1 MKFQRGFFCEL
12 LLAQSLNYYEKFKFM
27 SAVNVKTV
35 LLKILKWLGI
45 SIASILFLMFI
56 IPILFPGTISQ
67 QVKIFANKHLAGELD
82 YKKTHLT
89 FFRHFPSLTVSVD
102 DFILKGSKPFE
113 QDTLL
118 AAKEVA
124 VGINLK
130 NLIFNRE
137 VKIDEIYVNDA
148 TANVFVN
155 SKGQANY
162 NVYVSKPSE
171 KPKDTTGT
179 GASIKLDLIKL
190 KNWNIKYND
199 HAANVLVNAKG
210 LNYTGKGGLSEDIF
224 DLETDLDIDKLDFA
238 LNRIWYAQQKTLH
251 ADLITRINT
260 NALTFVLRKN
270 ELRINELPLKFT
282 GFVSILKDGYNLNI
296 NAASEKTT
304 IKDMLSVLP
313 PQYLSWVKD
322 TKIEGNS
329 DLFFSLKGRF
339 SEPKNQKPD
348 FKASLKVDNGFV
360 SNTNAP
366 VPMNNLNLDMN
377 VELPALDT
385 DKLLLDLRNLSFD
398 LGKNNQFRA
407 KVRTQGLNEMNIN
420 ANIKGGIDLATLD
433 AALGLK
439 DIELK
444 GLMNTDIVSNG
455 IFSLDKKL
463 FPKTKGY
470 FNLKNGWLK
479 TKYYPNPIQNIN
491 ILANIHNTDG
501 TFKSLGVKLDPFKF
515 DFEGN
520 PVFVNADLQNFE
532 DVLYKV
538 RAKGVLNVG
547 RIYKVFAK
555 EGFDVSGLIM
565 ADLSLNGRQSYATT
579 GQYSKLD
586 NRGNLILKNIKAT
599 TEYLPKSF
607 FIKEGNFEFE
617 NEKMWFRKFFATYGK
632 SDFAL
637 NGYLLNTIN
646 YFIERKGTLHG
657 KFHLKS
663 NYILVDEFMALKE
676 GDNKDKSL
684 SVEYAKEEHPR
695 SSGVVIVPK
704 NLDVS
709 LEANAKKVEFKGLGL
724 NNLLGLASVSKGE
737 VYLKNTSFDIIGSR
751 MKIDAR
757 YQDESPITANYDV
770 ALKVADFDVQRAYKE
785 IDMVREMAT
794 AAKDVKGIVSLD
806 YKLKGD
812 FDGNMKPIYPSLEGG
827 GNVNLRDVEVK
838 NLKMLST
845 IGDNIGANAFNNPDM
860 KGVDI
865 KTSINNN
872 LIHVEPFTFK
882 VSVLRPT
889 ISGTTS
895 FNGLL
900 DFRVRVGLP
909 PAGWIGF
916 PIVVTGTHEKPKIK
930 IFSKTGQGIVEALYN
945 TKSNKVIRE
954 EKRAE
959 KKSRV
964 QQRKD
969 KEAQEKKAEKAEKQ
983 VDKDLKKK

>member
-1 MKFQRGFFCEL
+1 M
-12 LLAQSLNYYEKFKFM
+12 
-27 SAVNVKTV
+27 
-35 LLKILKWLGI
+35 KILKWAGI

-56 IPILFPGTISQ
+56 IPILFPGTVSE
-67 QVKIFANKHLAGELD
+67 QVKIFANKHLAGKLD

-102 DFILKGSKPFE
+102 DVLLKGSKPFHN
-113 QDTLL
+113 DTLL
-118 AAKEVA
+118 AAKELA

-130 NLIFNRE
+130 NLIFDGE
-137 VKIDEIYVNDA
+137 VKIDEIYVTDA
-148 TANVFVN
+148 VANVFVN
-155 SKGQANY
+155 TKGEANY
-162 NVYVSKPSE
+162 NVYVAKPSE

-199 HAANVLVNAKG
+199 HAARVLVDAKG

-224 DLETDLDIDKLDFA
+224 DLTTDLDINKLDFS
-238 LNRIWYAQQKTLH
+238 LNRIYYAKQKTLH

-282 GFVSILKDGYNLNI
+282 GFVSILKDGYNLDI

-304 IKDMLSVLP
+304 IRDMISVLP
-313 PQYLSWVKD
+313 PQYLDWAKD

-339 SEPKNQKPD
+339 SEPKNLKPRL
-348 FKASLKVDNGFV
+348 KARLLMKDGFV
-360 SNTNAP
+360 SNGKAP
-366 VPMNNLNLDMN
+366 VPMNNFNMDLNVD
-377 VELPALDT
+377 LPDLNT
-385 DKLLLDLRNLSFD
+385 EQLGLDLKNLSFD
-398 LGKNNQFRA
+398 LGPNNNFKA
-407 KVRTQGLNEMNIN
+407 VVKTKGLDEMQIN
-420 ANIKGGIDLATLD
+420 ADVKGAVNLQTLSQ
-433 AALGLK
+433 ALGLE
-439 DIELK
+439 DIDVR
-444 GLMNTDIVSNG
+444 GLMDTNIKANG

-463 FPKTKGY
+463 FPKTNGY
-470 FNLKNGWLK
+470 LNLKNGWLK

-491 ILANIHNTDG
+491 IAANITNTDG

-555 EGFDVSGLIM
+555 KGLDVSGLIM

-586 NRGNLILKNIKAT
+586 NKGNLILKNIKAT

-607 FIKEGNFEFE
+607 YIKEGNFQFE
-617 NEKMWFRKFFATYGK
+617 NEKMWFRKFFANYGK

-657 KFHLKS
+657 KFKLKS
-663 NYILVDEFMALKE
+663 RYILIDEFMALKD
-676 GDNKDKSL
+676 GDNSKKSIE
-684 SVEYAKEEHPR
+684 VDYAKVENPK
-695 SSGVVIVPK
+695 SSGVVIIPK

-709 LEANAKKVEFKGLGL
+709 LEADAKNVEFKGLNL
-724 NNLLGLASVSKGE
+724 NNLFGLALVNKGE
-737 VYLKNTSFDIIGSR
+737 VFLKNTSFDVVGSR

-757 YQDESPITANYDV
+757 YQDESPLTANYDI
-770 ALKVADFDVQRAYKE
+770 ALNVLDFDVQRAYNE

-794 AAKDVKGIVSLD
+794 AAKNVKGIVSID

-812 FDGNMKPIYPSLEGG
+812 FDKNMTPIYPSLEGG
-827 GNVNLRDVEVK
+827 GVVNLRDVEVK
-838 NLKMLST
+838 NLKMLSAV
-845 IGDNIGANAFNNPDM
+845 GNDIGAKAFNNPDM
-860 KGVDI
+860 KGVNIETYI
-865 KTSINNN
+865 KNN
-872 LIHVEPFTFK
+872 LIHVDKFTFK
-882 VSVLRPT
+882 VSILRPT

-900 DFRVRVGLP
+900 DLRIRVGILP
-909 PAGWIGF
+909 GGLIGF
-916 PIVVTGTHEKPKIK
+916 PVVVTGTHEKPKIK
-930 IFSKTGQGIVEALYN
+930 IFSKTGQGIVDALYN
-945 TKSNKVIRE
+945 QKSNKVIRE
-954 EKRAE
+954 ERRAE
-959 KKSRV
+959 KKTKR
-964 QQRKD
+964 QQRKE
-969 KEAQEKKAEKAEKQ
+969 KAAQEQKAKAAEKKITKDVKQ
-983 VDKDLKKK
+983 K

>member
-1 MKFQRGFFCEL
+1 MER
-12 LLAQSLNYYEKFKFM
+12 FK
-27 SAVNVKTV
+27 KII
-35 LLKILKWLGI
+35 LKILKWTGI

-56 IPILFPGTISQ
+56 IPILFPGTVSE
-67 QVKIFANKHLAGELD
+67 QVKIFANKHLAGKLD

-102 DFILKGSKPFE
+102 DVLLKGSKPF
-113 QDTLL
+113 QNDTLL
-118 AAKEVA
+118 AAKELS

-130 NLIFNRE
+130 NLIFDGE
-137 VKIDEIYVNDA
+137 VKIDEIYVTDA
-148 TANVFVN
+148 VANVFVN
-155 SKGQANY
+155 TKGEANY

-171 KPKDTTGT
+171 KPKDTTGA

-199 HAANVLVNAKG
+199 HAARVLVDAKG

-224 DLETDLDIDKLDFA
+224 DLTTYLDINKLDFS
-238 LNRIWYAQQKTLH
+238 LNRIYYAKQKTLH

-282 GFVSILKDGYNLNI
+282 GFVSILKDGYNLDI

-304 IKDMLSVLP
+304 IRDMISVLP
-313 PQYLSWVKD
+313 PQYLDWAKD

-339 SEPKNQKPD
+339 SEPKNLKPRL
-348 FKASLKVDNGFV
+348 KARLLMKDGFV
-360 SNTNAP
+360 SNGKAP
-366 VPMNNLNLDMN
+366 VPMNNFNMDLNVD
-377 VELPALDT
+377 LPDLNT
-385 DKLLLDLRNLSFD
+385 EQLGLDLKNLSFD
-398 LGKNNQFRA
+398 LGPNNNFKA
-407 KVRTQGLNEMNIN
+407 VVKTKGLDEMQIN
-420 ANIKGGIDLATLD
+420 ADVKGAVNLQTLSQ
-433 AALGLK
+433 ALGLK
-439 DIELK
+439 DIDVR
-444 GLMNTDIVSNG
+444 GLMDTNIKANG

-463 FPKTKGY
+463 FPKTNGY
-470 FNLKNGWLK
+470 LNLKNGWLK

-491 ILANIHNTDG
+491 IAANITNTDE

-555 EGFDVSGLIM
+555 KGLDVSGLIM

-586 NRGNLILKNIKAT
+586 NKGNLILKNIKAT

-607 FIKEGNFEFE
+607 YIKEGNFQFE
-617 NEKMWFRKFFATYGK
+617 NEKMWFRKFFANYGK

-657 KFHLKS
+657 KFKLKS
-663 NYILVDEFMALKE
+663 RYILIDEFMALKD
-676 GDNKDKSL
+676 GDNSKKSIE
-684 SVEYAKEEHPR
+684 VDYAKVENPK
-695 SSGVVIVPK
+695 SSGVVIIPK

-709 LEANAKKVEFKGLGL
+709 LEADAKNVEFKGLNL
-724 NNLLGLASVSKGE
+724 NNLFGLASVNKGE
-737 VYLKNTSFDIIGSR
+737 VFLKNTSFDVVGSR

-757 YQDESPITANYDV
+757 YQDESPLTANYDI
-770 ALKVADFDVQRAYKE
+770 ALNVLDFDVQRAYNE
-785 IDMVREMAT
+785 IDMIREMAT
-794 AAKDVKGIVSLD
+794 AAKNVKGIVSID

-812 FDGNMKPIYPSLEGG
+812 FDKNMTPIYPSLEGG
-827 GNVNLRDVEVK
+827 GVVNLRDVEVK
-838 NLKMLST
+838 NLKMLSAV
-845 IGDNIGANAFNNPDM
+845 GNDIGAKAFNNPDM
-860 KGVDI
+860 KGVNIETHI
-865 KTSINNN
+865 KNN
-872 LIHVEPFTFK
+872 LIHVDKFTFK
-882 VSVLRPT
+882 VSILRPT

-900 DFRVRVGLP
+900 DLRIRVGILP
-909 PAGWIGF
+909 GGLIGF
-916 PIVVTGTHEKPKIK
+916 PVVVTGTHEKPKIK
-930 IFSKTGQGIVEALYN
+930 IFSKTGQGIVDALYN
-945 TKSNKVIRE
+945 QKSNKVIRE
-954 EKRAE
+954 ERRAE
-959 KKSRV
+959 KKTKR
-964 QQRKD
+964 QQRKE
-969 KEAQEKKAEKAEKQ
+969 KAAQEQKAKAAEKKIIKDVKEK
-983 VDKDLKKK
+983 

>member
-1 MKFQRGFFCEL
+1 
-12 LLAQSLNYYEKFKFM
+12 M
-27 SAVNVKTV
+27 SAVNVKTI

-45 SIASILFLMFI
+45 TIASILFLMFI

-67 QVKIFANKHLAGELD
+67 QVKFFANKHLAGELD

-102 DFILKGSKPFE
+102 DFLLKGSKPFE

-155 SKGQANY
+155 SKGEANY

-199 HAANVLVNAKG
+199 HAANVLVQAKN

-224 DLETDLDIDKLDFA
+224 DLKTDLEIEKIDFA
-238 LNRIWYAQQKTLH
+238 LNRIWYAQKKYLK

-444 GLMNTDIVSNG
+444 GLMNTDIQSNG
-455 IFSLDKKL
+455 IFSMDKKL

-479 TKYYPNPIQNIN
+479 TKYYPNPIQDIN

-586 NRGNLILKNIKAT
+586 NRGTLILKNIKAT
-599 TEYLPKSF
+599 TKYLS
-607 FIKEGNFEFE
+607 
-617 NEKMWFRKFFATYGK
+617 
-632 SDFAL
+632 
-637 NGYLLNTIN
+637 
-646 YFIERKGTLHG
+646 
-657 KFHLKS
+657 
-663 NYILVDEFMALKE
+663 
-676 GDNKDKSL
+676 
-684 SVEYAKEEHPR
+684 
-695 SSGVVIVPK
+695 
-704 NLDVS
+704 
-709 LEANAKKVEFKGLGL
+709 
-724 NNLLGLASVSKGE
+724 
-737 VYLKNTSFDIIGSR
+737 
-751 MKIDAR
+751 
-757 YQDESPITANYDV
+757 
-770 ALKVADFDVQRAYKE
+770 
-785 IDMVREMAT
+785 
-794 AAKDVKGIVSLD
+794 
-806 YKLKGD
+806 
-812 FDGNMKPIYPSLEGG
+812 
-827 GNVNLRDVEVK
+827 
-838 NLKMLST
+838 
-845 IGDNIGANAFNNPDM
+845 
-860 KGVDI
+860 
-865 KTSINNN
+865 
-872 LIHVEPFTFK
+872 LIH
-882 VSVLRPT
+882 
-889 ISGTTS
+889 I
-895 FNGLL
+895 
-900 DFRVRVGLP
+900 
-909 PAGWIGF
+909 
-916 PIVVTGTHEKPKIK
+916 
-930 IFSKTGQGIVEALYN
+930 
-945 TKSNKVIRE
+945 
-954 EKRAE
+954 
-959 KKSRV
+959 
-964 QQRKD
+964 
-969 KEAQEKKAEKAEKQ
+969 
-983 VDKDLKKK
+983 

>member
-1 MKFQRGFFCEL
+1 
-12 LLAQSLNYYEKFKFM
+12 M
-27 SAVNVKTV
+27 SSGNIKSV

-45 SIASILFLMFI
+45 AIASILFLMFI
-56 IPILFPGTISQ
+56 IPILFPGQISN
-67 QVKIFANKHLAGELD
+67 QVKIFANKHLAGKLD

-89 FFRHFPSLTVSVD
+89 FFSHFSSLTVFVD
-102 DFILKGSKPFE
+102 DIILKGSKPFE
-113 QDTLL
+113 QYTLL
-118 AAKEVA
+118 AAKELS

-130 NLIFNRE
+130 NLIFNGE
-137 VKIDEIYVNDA
+137 IKIDEIYVNDA
-148 TANVFVN
+148 YANVFVN

-171 KPKDTTGT
+171 KPKDTTEE

-224 DLETDLDIDKLDFA
+224 DLKTDLGIEKLDFA
-238 LNRIWYAQQKTLH
+238 LNRVWYAQQKSLH

-260 NALTFVLRKN
+260 DALTFVLRKN
-270 ELRINELPLKFT
+270 ELKINELPLKFT
-282 GFVSILKDGYNLNI
+282 GFVSILKDGYNIDI

-304 IKDMLSVLP
+304 IKDMISVLP
-313 PQYLSWVKD
+313 PQYLSWAKE

-339 SEPKNQKPD
+339 SEPKNLKPRL
-348 FKASLKVDNGFV
+348 KASLKVQDGFV
-360 SNTNAP
+360 SNNNAP
-366 VPMNNLNLDMN
+366 VPMNNLNMDLSVD
-377 VELPALDT
+377 LPSLDT
-385 DKLLLDLRNLSFD
+385 NQLLLDLKNLSFD
-398 LGKNNQFRA
+398 LGKNNRFKA
-407 KVRTQGLNEMNIN
+407 VVRTQGVDEMKIN
-420 ANIKGGIDLATLD
+420 ANIKGGVDLATLD

-439 DIELK
+439 DIEMK
-444 GLMNTDIVSNG
+444 GLMNTDIQSNG
-455 IFSLDKKL
+455 IFNMDKKL

-479 TKYYPNPIQNIN
+479 TKYYPNAIQNIN

-501 TFKSLGVKLDPFKF
+501 TFKSLGVKFDPFKF

-520 PVFVNADLQNFE
+520 PVSVNADLQNFE
-532 DVLYKV
+532 DILYKIK
-538 RAKGVLNVG
+538 AKGVLNIG
-547 RIYKVFAK
+547 RIYQVFKK
-555 EGFDVSGLIM
+555 EGLDVSGLIM

-579 GQYSKLD
+579 GQYSRLD

-607 FIKEGNFEFE
+607 YIKEGNFEFE
-617 NEKMWFRKFFATYGK
+617 NEKMWFRKFYATYGK

-657 KFHLKS
+657 KFNLNS
-663 NYILVDEFMALKE
+663 NYILIDEFMALKE
-676 GDNKDKSL
+676 GDNKHKSL
-684 SVEYAKEEHPR
+684 AVEYAKEEHPK
-695 SSGVVIVPK
+695 SSGVVIVPT

-709 LEANAKKVEFKGLGL
+709 LAAKARKVEFKGLGL
-724 NNLLGLASVSKGE
+724 NNLVGTASVNKGE
-737 VYLKNTSFDIIGSR
+737 VYLKNTTFDIIGSR
-751 MKIDAR
+751 MEIDAR
-757 YQDESPITANYDV
+757 YQNESPITANYDV

-794 AAKDVKGIVSLD
+794 AAKDVKGIVSID

-812 FDGNMKPIYPSLEGG
+812 FDGDMKPIYPSLEGG

-838 NLKMLST
+838 NLKMLSAV
-845 IGDNIGANAFNNPDM
+845 GDNIGANAFNNPDM

-865 KTSINNN
+865 ETHIKNN
-872 LIHVEPFTFK
+872 LIHVDKFTFK
-882 VSVLRPT
+882 VSILTPSV
-889 ISGTTS
+889 SGTTS

-900 DFRVRVGLP
+900 DLRIRVGLP

-930 IFSKTGQGIVEALYN
+930 IFSKTGQGIIEALYN
-945 TKSNKVIRE
+945 KKSNKVIRE
-954 EKRAE
+954 EKRAA
-959 KKSRV
+959 KKSRA

-969 KEAQEKKAEKAEKQ
+969 QKAQEAKAKNAEKQ
-983 VDKDLKKK
+983 INKDLKEK

>member
-1 MKFQRGFFCEL
+1 MQR
-12 LLAQSLNYYEKFKFM
+12 FK
-27 SAVNVKTV
+27 NTI
-35 LLKILKWLGI
+35 LKILKWIGI

-56 IPILFPGTISQ
+56 IPILFPGKVSE
-67 QVKIFANKHLAGELD
+67 QVKLFANKHLAGELD

-102 DFILKGSKPFE
+102 DFLLKGSKPF
-113 QDTLL
+113 QNDTLL

-130 NLIFNRE
+130 NLIFDGE
-137 VKIDEIYVNDA
+137 VKIDEIYVTDA
-148 TANVFVN
+148 YANVFVN
-155 SKGQANY
+155 TKGEANY

-171 KPKDTTGT
+171 KPKDTTST

-190 KNWNIKYND
+190 RNWNIKYND
-199 HAANVLVNAKG
+199 HAARVLVDAKG

-224 DLETDLDIDKLDFA
+224 DLETDLDIDKLDFS
-238 LNRIWYAQQKTLH
+238 LNRIYYAKQKTLH

-270 ELRINELPLKFT
+270 ELRINDLPLKFT
-282 GFVSILKDGYNLNI
+282 GFVSILKDGYNLDI

-304 IKDMLSVLP
+304 IRDMISVLP
-313 PQYLSWVKD
+313 PQYLDWAKD
-322 TKIEGNS
+322 TKIEGKS

-339 SEPKNQKPD
+339 SEPQNQKPRL
-348 FKASLKVDNGFV
+348 KARLMLKDGFV
-360 SNTNAP
+360 SNGKAP
-366 VPMNNLNLDMN
+366 VPMNNFNMDLNVD
-377 VELPALDT
+377 LPDLNT
-385 DKLLLDLRNLSFD
+385 EKLGLDLKNLSFD
-398 LGKNNQFRA
+398 LGPNNNFKA
-407 KVRTQGLNEMNIN
+407 VVKTKGLDEMQIN
-420 ANIKGGIDLATLD
+420 ADVKGAVNLQTLTQ
-433 AALGLK
+433 ALGLK
-439 DIELK
+439 DIDAR
-444 GLMNTDIVSNG
+444 GLMNTNIKANG

-463 FPKTKGY
+463 FPKTNGY
-470 FNLKNGWLK
+470 LNLKNGWLK

-491 ILANIHNTDG
+491 IVANIINTDG

-538 RAKGVLNVG
+538 RAKGTLNVG

-555 EGFDVSGLIM
+555 KGLNVSGLIM

-579 GQYSKLD
+579 GQYSRLD

-607 FIKEGNFEFE
+607 YIKEGNFEFE
-617 NEKMWFRKFFATYGK
+617 NEKMWFRKFFANYGK

-657 KFHLKS
+657 KFKLKS
-663 NYILVDEFMALKE
+663 RYILIDEFMALKD
-676 GDNKDKSL
+676 GDNSKKSIE
-684 SVEYAKEEHPR
+684 VDYAKVENPK
-695 SSGVVIVPK
+695 SSGVVIIPK

-709 LEANAKKVEFKGLGL
+709 LEADAKNVEFKGLNL
-724 NNLLGLASVSKGE
+724 NNLFGLASVNKGE
-737 VYLKNTSFDIIGSR
+737 VFLKNTSFDVVGSR

-757 YQDESPITANYDV
+757 YQDESPLTANYDI
-770 ALKVADFDVQRAYKE
+770 ALNVLDFDVQRAYNE

-794 AAKDVKGIVSLD
+794 AAKNVKGIVSLD

-812 FDGNMKPIYPSLEGG
+812 FDKNMTPIYPSLEGG
-827 GNVNLRDVEVK
+827 GVVNLRDVEVK
-838 NLKMLST
+838 NLKMLSAV
-845 IGDNIGANAFNNPDM
+845 GDNIGAKAFNNPDM
-860 KGVDI
+860 KGVNIETHI
-865 KTSINNN
+865 KNN
-872 LIHVEPFTFK
+872 LIHVDKFTFK
-882 VSVLRPT
+882 VSILRPT

-900 DFRVRVGLP
+900 DLRVRVGILP
-909 PAGWIGF
+909 GGLIGF
-916 PIVVTGTHEKPKIK
+916 PIVVTGTHEKPQVK
-930 IFSKTGQGIVEALYN
+930 IFSKKGQGIVDALYN
-945 TKSNKVIRE
+945 EKSNKVIRE
-954 EKRAE
+954 ERRAE
-959 KKSRV
+959 KKTKR
-964 QQRKD
+964 QQRKE
-969 KEAQEKKAEKAEKQ
+969 KEAQEQKAKNAEKQ
-983 VDKDLKKK
+983 VSKDLKEK